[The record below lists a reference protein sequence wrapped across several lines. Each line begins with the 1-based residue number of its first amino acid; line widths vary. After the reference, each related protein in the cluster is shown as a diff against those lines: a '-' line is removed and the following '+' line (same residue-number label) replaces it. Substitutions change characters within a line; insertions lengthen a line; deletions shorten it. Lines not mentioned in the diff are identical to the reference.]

1 MRTDQAPTPQD
12 TAEVAMRMLED
23 HGALACFVEDGIS
36 LELIRSVIASVV
48 SEHERMLLR
57 QVHLKVEHSGSQV
70 PQNGT
75 GDQGGPQ
82 PPALIKPTD
91 DGRLVFTPR
100 KLR

>member
-1 MRTDQAPTPQD
+1 MRTDQAPTPRD

-23 HGALACFVEDGIS
+23 HGA